1 MLRKTFIN
9 NNLQDNLLTKTTQNN
24 NHKLIINDKSDN
36 SVHLAVK
43 DHA

>member
-1 MLRKTFIN
+1 MLRKTLML
-9 NNLQDNLLTKTTQNN
+9 NNLQDNLITKTIPNN
-24 NHKLIINDKSDN
+24 NYKLIINDKSDN